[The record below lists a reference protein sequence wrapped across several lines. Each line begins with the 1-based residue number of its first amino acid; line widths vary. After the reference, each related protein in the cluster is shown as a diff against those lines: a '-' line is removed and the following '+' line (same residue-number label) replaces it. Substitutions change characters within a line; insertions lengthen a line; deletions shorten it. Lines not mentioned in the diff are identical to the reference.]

1 MMNDR
6 KTLMME
12 VCDTSLGDILEE
24 RLENKFGPL
33 SAGHITLMCAN
44 IFKALD
50 YLHSE
55 AHLLHGDIKSFNIL
69 IKTDFAQAKL
79 CDFGVS
85 LPLNKLGFVDLVR
98 KPDARYIGTT
108 LWSAP
113 EVLINNNEVNISSK
127 ADIFSFGLV
136 IYECIA
142 LMPPHTWSMSGKE
155 YDDDN
160 GDEIIDLDGSER
172 TDEDESLDSEA
183 LVGTRPPLPEAQELS
198 DEYNVAVELFYVC
211 TNEEPEDRPSAASL
225 SELLNNNKK

>member
-1 MMNDR
+1 
-6 KTLMME
+6 ME

-24 RLENKFGPL
+24 RMENRFGPL
-33 SAGHITLMCAN
+33 SADHITSMCRD
-44 IFKALD
+44 IFQALN
-50 YLHSE
+50 YLHTK

-85 LPLNKLGFVDLVR
+85 LPLNELGYVDLVR
-98 KPDARYIGTT
+98 KPDARYVGTT

-142 LMPPHTWSMSGKE
+142 LMPPHTWTLN
-155 YDDDN
+155 DN
-160 GDEIIDLDGSER
+160 GAGGGDGEEEDDVIDLDASER
-172 TDEDESLDSEA
+172 TDDSDGIDSEA

-211 TNEEPEDRPSAASL
+211 TNEEPEDRPSAVCLA
-225 SELLNNNKK
+225 ELLNNK